1 MEIKDRIKI
10 IMEKEN
16 MASGAFRRKHRYS
29 AIHSLSYF
37 EWAEQPQFGC
47 YYEST
52 SEI

>member
-10 IMEKEN
+10 IMEKRIWLPVL
-16 MASGAFRRKHRYS
+16 SPKHRYS